1 MKRVRVLLV
10 CLSALIYTGC
20 LSPTP
25 PPLPSP
31 PPLAQTSMEAWWKE
45 LNDPTFNTIV
55 DEALKESLTLKMAQY
70 RVLQAYA
77 LVHTKKAATL
87 PSLGASVSTTLQ
99 DEIKGVESQ
108 KDLYTASLNASYEVD
123 LFGKK
128 EDAIDAATSSFQASF
143 EALHISG
150 ISLVAELGNA
160 WYTLGYKTQS
170 LSLLEQQRE
179 VAEKILEVTKLKH
192 ANGKNSITDVW
203 QQEQFI
209 ASLNAQKIAL
219 EGDIEAQK
227 RAINLLMGRSA
238 LSDMPHFAHAKLI
251 ALPPQ
256 PSTGIP
262 ATRLL
267 NRPDV
272 KQAYF
277 SLQSANASLSEAI
290 KNQYPSLN
298 ISLSLGSALS
308 VTHFSD
314 ILDTILGSAVASL
327 SGSLF
332 DGGSKEALV
341 KQAHFLS
348 HERSLSYKNVMLQAF
363 HEVQDALEKEKNLTL
378 YLQQLGQRV
387 NLARTI
393 FERQKE
399 KYLFGVV
406 EYLSFLTAQQ
416 SLQELEQTYLAKQ
429 LELIKYRIALHRSLA
444 GGFIPFDVTHYW
456 SYYEN

>member
-1 MKRVRVLLV
+1 MKRFRVLLLCV
-10 CLSALIYTGC
+10 STLIYTGC

-25 PPLPSP
+25 PPLPSAP
-31 PPLAQTSMEAWWKE
+31 PKSATMEPWWKE
-45 LNDPTFNTIV
+45 LGDPAFNTIV
-55 DEALKESLTLKMAQY
+55 EDALRESLSLQMAQY

-87 PSLGASVSTTLQ
+87 PTLGASVSTTLQ
-99 DEIKGVESQ
+99 DELKGVESQ
-108 KDLYTASLNASYEVD
+108 KDTYAASLNASYEVD

-128 EDAIDAATSSFQASF
+128 EDALDAASASFQASF

-150 ISLVAELGNA
+150 ISLVSELGNA

-170 LSLLEQQRE
+170 LALLERQRD
-179 VAEKILEVTKLKH
+179 VAEKILHVTKLKH

-209 ASLNAQKIAL
+209 ASLGAQKIAL

-227 RAINLLMGRSA
+227 RVINLLMGRSA
-238 LSDMPHFAHAKLI
+238 LNDMPQFAQAQLI

-256 PSTGIP
+256 PPTGIP

-327 SGSLF
+327 SGSIF

-348 HERSLSYKNVMLQAF
+348 HERSLNYKNVMLQAF
-363 HEVQDALEKEKNLTL
+363 YEVQDALEKEKNLTL
-378 YLQQLGQRV
+378 YLQQLGQRLS
-387 NLARTI
+387 LARTI
-393 FERQKE
+393 FERQGE
-399 KYLFGVV
+399 KYLLGVV
-406 EYLSFLTAQQ
+406 EYLSFLNAQQ
-416 SLQELEQTYLAKQ
+416 SLQELEQTHLSKQ

-444 GGFIPFDVTHYW
+444 GGFIPFDVTYHW
-456 SYYEN
+456 SHYEN